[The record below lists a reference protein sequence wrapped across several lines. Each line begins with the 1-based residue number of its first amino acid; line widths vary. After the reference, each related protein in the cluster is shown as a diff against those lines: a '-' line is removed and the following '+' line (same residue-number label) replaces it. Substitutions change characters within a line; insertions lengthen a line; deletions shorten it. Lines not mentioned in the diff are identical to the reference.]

1 MGSEE
6 KVVGADL
13 PAVLALVEARIG
25 KRLNGRIDELLL
37 LQLRIA
43 QEEVKKC
50 HRMLDPQRVVR
61 DRFDLM
67 GGLRHPALTP
77 DVDNPVLRRRPGDE
91 RKGDSKDDRVAVLA
105 RPCVLACV
113 HESEVA
119 VRILPKAVSAPS
131 PGTWWQIRL
140 DRIAQLRIV
149 RVEVEKVVAIEL
161 EQGLGDGQLARPGPG
176 VRHVVELRGIVDR
189 AEETRQVVEERV
201 VTAPDEDIYLVA
213 ARR

>member
-1 MGSEE
+1 M
-6 KVVGADL
+6 VG
-13 PAVLALVEARIG
+13 
-25 KRLNGRIDELLL
+25 
-37 LQLRIA
+37 
-43 QEEVKKC
+43 
-50 HRMLDPQRVVR
+50 
-61 DRFDLM
+61 DRN
-67 GGLRHPALTP
+67 PALPP

-91 RKGDSKDDRVAVLA
+91 RKGDSKDDRVAFLDRSCALA
-105 RPCVLACV
+105 YVY
-113 HESEVA
+113 ESEVA

-131 PGTWWQIRL
+131 AGTWWQIRL

-161 EQGLGDGQLARPGPG
+161 EQGLGDGQLARLGPG

-213 ARR
+213 ARRLQHHSLVRLDAGTHVAPRKAAERDPCGVHVVDDHADLGREEFTQVLVLHRVVVGHQ